1 MPAVHQFAQPCLLGS
16 GAPVCA
22 SCVGAVS
29 FWSGQILSAS
39 GQPRVPRATVRRPCR
54 SLSASTGLI
63 SSATSS
69 GAQPLQLSGN
79 GGFRQSS
86 AARLSCPFL
95 QPLKLFSFSHS
106 QPLQPYLSSSL
117 SWRAQLDL
125 SAHLQPHLSLGTWLV
140 NLARSHLPSRDLPPS
155 LLATS
160 SKRGRQGSPSDLP

>member
-1 MPAVHQFAQPCLLGS
+1 MDEIRGLMRRVW
-16 GAPVCA
+16 V
-22 SCVGAVS
+22 
-29 FWSGQILSAS
+29 LSAS
-39 GQPRVPRATVRRPCR
+39 GPVRFCQLAGSPACHVQLCVARAVHCQPRLV
-54 SLSASTGLI
+54 
-63 SSATSS
+63 SSA
-69 GAQPLQLSGN
+69 QLPPAGRSRCSCPVTF
-79 GGFRQSS
+79 GFRQSS
-86 AARLSCPFL
+86 AAHLSCPFL

-125 SAHLQPHLSLGTWLV
+125 SARLQPHLSLGTWLV